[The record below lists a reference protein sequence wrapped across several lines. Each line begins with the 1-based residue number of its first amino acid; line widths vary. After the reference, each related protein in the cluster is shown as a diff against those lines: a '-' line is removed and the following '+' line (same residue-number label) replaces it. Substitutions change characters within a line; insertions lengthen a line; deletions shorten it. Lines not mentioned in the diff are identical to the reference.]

1 MADLTIALAG
11 NPNAGKTTIF
21 NALTGLHQHT
31 GNWPGKTVEKKEGE
45 FEHGGLTINIVDLPG
60 TYSLTAYSPEE
71 IIARDYII
79 EEKPDVVINVVDA
92 TNLERNLYLTVQLLE
107 LDVPVVVALNMTDAL
122 HKQGAKINLEELSQ
136 LLGNTPVLHTAANQ
150 GKGVEDLIAK
160 AVKTAKRTT
169 RECHS
174 PGGAPGRCERSEESL
189 SPQRDSSLPLRVT

>member
-1 MADLTIALAG
+1 MADLRIALAG

-45 FEHGGLTINIVDLPG
+45 FEHDGMTISIVDLPG

-79 EEKPDVVINVVDA
+79 GERPDVVINVVDA

-107 LDVPVVVALNMTDAL
+107 LDVPVVLALNMTDDL
-122 HKQGAKINLEELSQ
+122 HKEGAKINVDSLSN
-136 LLGNTPVLHTAANQ
+136 LLGNIPVVHTSANR
-150 GKGVEDLIAK
+150 GKGVSELVGK
-160 AVKTAKRTT
+160 AVRTARKN
-169 RECHS
+169 
-174 PGGAPGRCERSEESL
+174 
-189 SPQRDSSLPLRVT
+189 

>member
-21 NALTGLHQHT
+21 NVLTGLHQHT
-31 GNWPGKTVEKKEGE
+31 GNWPGKTVEKREGE
-45 FEHGGLTINIVDLPG
+45 FEHNGATINIVDLPG

-107 LDVPVVVALNMTDAL
+107 LDVPVVMALNMSDDL
-122 HKQGAKINLEELSQ
+122 HKDGAQINVGELSQ
-136 LLGNTPVLHTAANQ
+136 LLGNIPIVHTSANR
-150 GKGVEDLIAK
+150 GKGVTELITK
-160 AVKTAKRTT
+160 TVKTARKN
-169 RECHS
+169 
-174 PGGAPGRCERSEESL
+174 
-189 SPQRDSSLPLRVT
+189 

>member
-45 FEHGGLTINIVDLPG
+45 IEHSGLTVNIVDLPG

-79 EEKPDVVINVVDA
+79 QERPDVVINVVDA
-92 TNLERNLYLTVQLLE
+92 TNLERNLYLTVQILE
-107 LDVPVVVALNMTDAL
+107 LDVPVVLALNMTDDL
-122 HKQGAKINLEELSQ
+122 QKNGAKINVEQLSQ
-136 LLGNTPVLHTAANQ
+136 LLGNIPVVQTAANK
-150 GKGVEDLIAK
+150 GKGIPDLIAK
-160 AVKTAKRTT
+160 AIRMARKN
-169 RECHS
+169 
-174 PGGAPGRCERSEESL
+174 
-189 SPQRDSSLPLRVT
+189 

>member
-45 FEHGGLTINIVDLPG
+45 FEHAGIKVNIVDLPG

-79 EEKPDVVINVVDA
+79 QERPDVVINVIDA

-107 LDVPVVVALNMTDAL
+107 LDVPMVIALNMTDDL
-122 HKQGAKINLEELSQ
+122 HRDGAKINVEELSQ
-136 LLGNTPVLHTAANQ
+136 FLGNIPVVHTSANR
-150 GKGVEDLIAK
+150 GKGVAELIAK
-160 AVKTAKRTT
+160 TVKSARKIK
-169 RECHS
+169 ESMS
-174 PGGAPGRCERSEESL
+174 PFATL
-189 SPQRDSSLPLRVT
+189 SMT

>member
-45 FEHGGLTINIVDLPG
+45 IEHNGKVINIVDLPG

-79 EEKPDVVINVVDA
+79 EVRPDVVINVVDA
-92 TNLERNLYLTVQLLE
+92 TNLERNLYLTVQILE
-107 LDVPVVVALNMTDAL
+107 LDVPVVLALNMTDDL
-122 HKQGAKINLEELSQ
+122 QKDGARIDVDQLSQ
-136 LLGNTPVLHTAANQ
+136 LLGNVPVVQTTANKS
-150 GKGVEDLIAK
+150 KGITELIDK
-160 AVKTAKRTT
+160 ALRMTKRN
-169 RECHS
+169 
-174 PGGAPGRCERSEESL
+174 
-189 SPQRDSSLPLRVT
+189 